1 LIFLHEGAKPDAA
14 TKTSF
19 EVYDAGETS
28 AGPLLD
34 ETFRRLIVKR
44 RILVMVSFL
53 GIALLLTGGLAWT
66 APRQPKQASGEDAA
80 KEVVLIAAVGDNT
93 SVDKMAPDFE
103 AKTGYKIKVTYAVS
117 GMIKKKVIDGEP
129 FDVAILLMPIADALA
144 TGNLVES
151 SVSPMAGMPI
161 AMVMKK
167 GAPKPDVSTPEAL
180 KQTLL
185 AAKGISYPHGTSGA
199 FAGILTDGMMTKL
212 GILDQ
217 MVPKIKPGGI
227 TGVAKGDLDFAF
239 LFQPEARDPG
249 IEIVP
254 LPASVQPV
262 AQMVG
267 AISSHSKNPAI
278 AKQLLDYLSTPAAKA
293 VYISKGMRPAS

>member
-1 LIFLHEGAKPDAA
+1 LWCGAKPDAA

-19 EVYDAGETS
+19 EVYDAGASS

-93 SVDKMAPDFE
+93 SVDQMAPDFE

-167 GAPKPDVSTPEAL
+167 GAPMPDVSTPEAL
-180 KQTLL
+180 KRTLL
-185 AAKGISYPHGTSGA
+185 AAKGISYPHGTPGA
-199 FAGILTDGMMTKL
+199 LAGILTDAMMTKL

-217 MVPKIKPGGI
+217 MVPKIMRGGI
-227 TGVAKGDLDFAF
+227 KGVAKGDLDFAL

-267 AISSHSKNPAI
+267 AISAHSKNPAI

>member
-1 LIFLHEGAKPDAA
+1 MMPGK
-14 TKTSF
+14 
-19 EVYDAGETS
+19 TS

-44 RILVMVSFL
+44 RNLVMASFL
-53 GIALLLTGGLAWT
+53 GIGLLLTGGLAWT
-66 APRQPKQASGEDAA
+66 APRQPKQASGEDGA
-80 KEVVLIAAVGDNT
+80 KEVILIAAVGENT
-93 SVDKMAPDFE
+93 SVDQMAPDFE

-167 GAPKPDVSTPEAL
+167 GAPMPDVSTPDAL
-180 KQTLL
+180 KKTLL
-185 AAKGISYPHGTSGA
+185 AANGISYTHGTPGA
-199 FAGILTDGMMTKL
+199 LAGILTDGMMTKL

-217 MVPKIKPGGI
+217 LVPKIKPGGI

-267 AISSHSKNPAI
+267 VISSHSKNPAI
-278 AKQLLDYLSTPAAKA
+278 AKQLLDYLSTPAAKV
-293 VYISKGMRPAS
+293 VYTSKGMQPAS

>member
-1 LIFLHEGAKPDAA
+1 
-14 TKTSF
+14 
-19 EVYDAGETS
+19 
-28 AGPLLD
+28 
-34 ETFRRLIVKR
+34 
-44 RILVMVSFL
+44 
-53 GIALLLTGGLAWT
+53 
-66 APRQPKQASGEDAA
+66 
-80 KEVVLIAAVGDNT
+80 
-93 SVDKMAPDFE
+93 
-103 AKTGYKIKVTYAVS
+103 
-117 GMIKKKVIDGEP
+117 
-129 FDVAILLMPIADALA
+129 
-144 TGNLVES
+144 
-151 SVSPMAGMPI
+151 MAGMPI

-167 GAPKPDVSTPEAL
+167 DAPKPDVSTPEAL

-185 AAKGISYPHGTSGA
+185 AAKGISYPHGTPGA

>member
-1 LIFLHEGAKPDAA
+1 VG
-14 TKTSF
+14 
-19 EVYDAGETS
+19 
-28 AGPLLD
+28 
-34 ETFRRLIVKR
+34 
-44 RILVMVSFL
+44 FL
-53 GIALLLTGGLAWT
+53 GIALLLPVGLAWT
-66 APRQPKQASGEDAA
+66 APGQPKQASGEDAA
-80 KEVVLIAAVGDNT
+80 KEVVLIAAVGANT
-93 SVDKMAPDFE
+93 SVDQMAPDFE

-117 GMIKKKVIDGEP
+117 GMIKKKVITGEP
-129 FDVAILLMPIADALA
+129 FDVAILLLPIADALA

-151 SVSPMAGMPI
+151 SVSPLAGVPV
-161 AMVMKK
+161 AMVIKK

-185 AAKGISYPHGTSGA
+185 AANGISYPHGTPGA
-199 FAGILTDGMMTKL
+199 LDGILIDGMMTKL

-217 MVPKIKPGGI
+217 VVPKIKPGGVKA
-227 TGVAKGDLDFAF
+227 VAQGDLDFAF

-254 LPASVQPV
+254 LPASIQPV

-267 AISSHSKNPAI
+267 AISSHSKNPDI

-293 VYISKGMRPAS
+293 VYLSKGMRPAS